1 MKHSWSLTV
10 LFLIT
15 VVTVLASSGTTPQ
28 PVPPPVD
35 TRVQD
40 EAAIRAT
47 AQEWGKAV
55 TAKNLDETLSYYAD
69 DAWVHPQNA
78 PIAKTADE
86 RRSVWSAFFATPGL
100 SDMEGS
106 TTRIEVA
113 RSGDLA
119 VEYGT
124 FTTTVKD
131 KKDKPIIVNEK
142 YIVTWK
148 KQADGTW
155 KATHDIWNPDAQ

>member
-1 MKHSWSLTV
+1 VKHSWSLTV
-10 LFLIT
+10 LCLFT
-15 VVTVLASSGTTPQ
+15 VVTVLTSCGTTPQ
-28 PVPPPVD
+28 PAAAPVD

-40 EAAIRAT
+40 EAAIRAI

-100 SDMEGS
+100 SEMEGS
-106 TTRIEVA
+106 TTRVEVA

-119 VEYGT
+119 VEYST
-124 FTTTVKD
+124 FATIVKD
-131 KKDKPIIVNEK
+131 KKGKPISVNEK
-142 YIVTWK
+142 SVVTWK
-148 KQADGTW
+148 KQADGKW
-155 KATHDIWNPDAQ
+155 KAIADIWNADK

>member
-1 MKHSWSLTV
+1 VKHSWSLKV
-10 LFLIT
+10 LCLIT
-15 VVTVLASSGTTPQ
+15 VVTVLASCRTTPQ
-28 PVPPPVD
+28 LAPPPVD

-40 EAAIRAT
+40 DAAIRAT
-47 AQEWGKAV
+47 AQDWGKAV

-106 TTRIEVA
+106 TTRVEVA

-124 FTTTVKD
+124 FATTVKD
-131 KKDKPIIVNEK
+131 KKGKPTTVNEK
-142 YIVTWK
+142 YVVTWK
-148 KQADGTW
+148 KQADGKW
-155 KATHDIWNPDAQ
+155 RAIADIWNEDK